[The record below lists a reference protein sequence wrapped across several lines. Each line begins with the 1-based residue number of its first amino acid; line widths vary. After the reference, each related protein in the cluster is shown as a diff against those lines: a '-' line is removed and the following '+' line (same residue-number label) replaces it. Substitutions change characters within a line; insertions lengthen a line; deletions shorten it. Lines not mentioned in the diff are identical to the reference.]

1 MCECWFYSGPYL
13 SGLGFSF
20 HLQRPISR
28 FQSIKPY
35 LSIVSLAISFEVK
48 ACSLT
53 KLWSFFRLFWFLL
66 VLAQMTFFFL
76 FFFFFTSVRVLFLFY
91 ISISVIKLGSFLNF
105 RPICLLFYCFYNFL
119 G

>member
-1 MCECWFYSGPYL
+1 MFAYKVVVFLPFVL
-13 SGLGFSF
+13 VSF
-20 HLQRPISR
+20 GSR
-28 FQSIKPY
+28 AND
-35 LSIVSLAISFEVK
+35 L
-48 ACSLT
+48 
-53 KLWSFFRLFWFLL
+53 
-66 VLAQMTFFFL
+66 FFL